1 MSERRE
7 QQEREERE
15 EVRAGRRKITLHRPD
30 KVLFPD
36 DGLTKRDLVEHYRAV
51 SRAMLPQ
58 LRDRPL
64 MMVRHPDGIGRQGVV
79 QKNVPDYFPD
89 WIQRVE
95 LPKQDGTV
103 VHVVCA
109 DQATLLYLA
118 GQACVTPHRWLARAD
133 APGRPDRLVFDLD
146 PSEGSDFE
154 DVRWAAQRLCG
165 LLEDELGLPVQLM
178 TTGSSGLHVVVPLD
192 RGEPFDDVRDFA
204 GDAADVLAA
213 RHPGRLTTEQRKS
226 ARAGR
231 VYLDIQRNAYAQTA
245 VAPYAVRALP
255 GAPVAMP
262 LARDELDD
270 PELTARRWT
279 VTTAAERAGRTPWGD
294 TPRGRSLRPARR
306 RLTRVAAPSS

>member
-1 MSERRE
+1 MTER
-7 QQEREERE
+7 QEI
-15 EVRAGRRKITLHRPD
+15 RAGRRKITLHRPD

-64 MMVRHPDGIGRQGVV
+64 MMVRHPDGIKRHGVV
-79 QKNVPDYFPD
+79 QKNVPEHFPD
-89 WIQRVE
+89 WIHRVE

-103 VHVVCA
+103 THVVCD

-118 GQACVTPHRWLARAD
+118 DQACVTPHRFLSRAD
-133 APGRPDRLVFDLD
+133 APDHPDRLIFDLD
-146 PSEGSDFE
+146 PSGDADFE
-154 DVRWAAQRLCG
+154 DVRWAAQRVCD

-178 TTGSSGLHVVVPLD
+178 TTGSSGLHLIVPLD
-192 RGEPFDDVRDFA
+192 RRAPFDDVREFA
-204 GDAADVLAA
+204 GDAASLLAR
-213 RHPGRLTTEQRKS
+213 RHPDRLTVEQRKS
-226 ARAGR
+226 ARGSR
-231 VYLDIQRNAYAQTA
+231 IYLDVQRNAYAQTA

-270 PELTARRWT
+270 PGLGARRWT
-279 VTTAAERAGRTPWGD
+279 VSTAGDRATKSPWSGA
-294 TPRGRSLRPARR
+294 PRPRSLRRARR
-306 RLTRVAAPSS
+306 RLASAT